1 MKDEG
6 ENDSETRLHNV
17 RPTCEEAVRNKL
29 YFLGKKDVSLQHVS
43 FCLNSFLTA
52 FSVRALE
59 GHKYNPGEFWE
70 SRDDLEGRW
79 RGANS
84 RWWGRGRLAF
94 PPSVIS
100 EQLLRPGPACS
111 QRPSSATRLPRQP
124 RREAVRPLLLPE
136 HSTCKEKEPAGLE
149 PREPTSPPGARSGW
163 GVWSGR
169 KRGPL

>member
-1 MKDEG
+1 M
-6 ENDSETRLHNV
+6 
-17 RPTCEEAVRNKL
+17 EEAVRNKL
-29 YFLGKKDVSLQHVS
+29 YFLGKKDVSLQNVS

-52 FSVRALE
+52 FSIRALE

-70 SRDDLEGRW
+70 SRDDLGGRW

-100 EQLLRPGPACS
+100 EQLLRPCPACS

-124 RREAVRPLLLPE
+124 RREGGVPPLASRTFYMQGERTGGVGATGAHVTPRSTARAGGFGRAGSGA
-136 HSTCKEKEPAGLE
+136 HSEGEG
-149 PREPTSPPGARSGW
+149 GDHH
-163 GVWSGR
+163 
-169 KRGPL
+169 